1 MRPSIAVVGYPKSGT
16 TWLCRLIADAW
27 DCPIGSIHSEDV
39 FHGHAAEGK
48 DRQGPFV
55 VKHGHSPPDKLRKH
69 LSPGDFVF
77 FIYRDPRDV
86 IVSISHYFDRP
97 LDECIDN
104 AINGRPN
111 AKGPLRF
118 PIGDYVKMWMNSF
131 LAEYTVGYE
140 HLHIDAISILYD
152 ISEILGLGI
161 EPINNLNAVIYRQSF
176 AQRKK
181 WTEQHGDKLTFG
193 KEYHLKFLR
202 KGIVGDWKNH
212 FTVEQ
217 LARVET
223 GMDGLGYW

>member
-1 MRPSIAVVGYPKSGT
+1 MTRPSIYVLGYPKSGT

-27 DCPIGSIHSEDV
+27 DCPIGSVHNKDV
-39 FHGHAAEGK
+39 FHGHATEGR
-48 DRQGPFV
+48 DRTGPFV
-55 VKHGHSPPDKLRKH
+55 VKHGHLLPGELKEH

-97 LDECIDN
+97 LDECISD

-118 PIGDYVKMWMNSF
+118 PI
-131 LAEYTVGYE
+131 AEYVRE
-140 HLHIDAISILYD
+140 WID
-152 ISEILGLGI
+152 SEISNYYTNYEALHGNATLELHNI
-161 EPINNLNAVIYRQSF
+161 SNVLNVRLPDNTLEIVHRQSF
-176 AQRKK
+176 TQRKK
-181 WTEQHGDKLTFG
+181 WTEQHGDSLTFG
-193 KEYHLKFLR
+193 KEYHLRFMR
-202 KGIVGDWKNH
+202 KGIVGDWENH
-212 FTVEQ
+212 FTVKQ